1 VTEQPAVPVFQ
12 PHIGLDTV
20 KAVVD
25 ALHAGWLGMGAITQA
40 FEEGLARFL
49 ELRDRDVLA
58 TNTGTSA
65 LHLGLLA
72 AGVGPGDEVITP
84 AFNFVADHQAIVATG
99 AAPVFC
105 DVDDDTL
112 GLDPDKAAA
121 LIGPKTRAL
130 LPLHFGGRP
139 GNLEALYALAE
150 RHRLRVIEDAT
161 HAFGSRRGGRPVGSF
176 GDIACFSFDPVKV
189 ITSIDGGAVVVG
201 DRALLERLRQWRF
214 LGIDRETHERYKNSR
229 AWEYDVV
236 DQGFRYHM
244 TNINAAIGLSQLA
257 RAEEFIAA
265 RRASCRLYNARL
277 AGVAGVRC
285 PTTDFAEV
293 APFIYTIRVPAERR
307 EALIEYL
314 KRRGIATGIHFLP
327 AQDFSFLKG
336 CRRGDLRVTER
347 VTREILTLP
356 LHTLM
361 APALVER
368 VCAVIREF
376 FCAGGPEMAPRP
388 PSLGRAPAE
397 PGRASGAGIE

>member
-1 VTEQPAVPVFQ
+1 MTEHAPVPVFQ
-12 PHIGLDTV
+12 PHVGVDTI

-49 ELRDRDVLA
+49 ELRDRHVLA

-72 AGVGPGDEVITP
+72 AGVGAGDEVITP

-99 AAPVFC
+99 GTPVLC
-105 DVDDDTL
+105 DVDDATL

-121 LIGPKTRAL
+121 LVGPKTKAV

-139 GNLEALYALAE
+139 GRLKELYAMAG
-150 RHRLRVIEDAT
+150 RHRLRIVEDAT
-161 HAFGSRRGGRPVGSF
+161 HAFGSRADGRMLGSF
-176 GDIACFSFDPVKV
+176 GDITCFSFDPVKV

-201 DRALLERLRQWRF
+201 ERELLERLRQWRF

-236 DQGFRYHM
+236 GQGFRYHM

-257 RAEEFIAA
+257 RADEFIAA
-265 RRASCRLYNARL
+265 RRASCRLYNERL
-277 AGVAGVRC
+277 AGLDGVRG
-285 PTTDFAEV
+285 PATDFADV
-293 APFIYTIRVPAERR
+293 APFIYTVRVPAHRR
-307 EALIEYL
+307 EGLIEHL

-336 CRRGDLRVTER
+336 CRRGDLSVTER

-361 APALVER
+361 PAAVVER
-368 VCAVIREF
+368 VAAAIREYF
-376 FCAGGPEMAPRP
+376 
-388 PSLGRAPAE
+388 
-397 PGRASGAGIE
+397 GAR

>member
-1 VTEQPAVPVFQ
+1 MTEHPQIPVFQ
-12 PHIGLDTV
+12 PHVGVDTI

-25 ALHAGWLGMGAITQA
+25 ALHAGWLGMGAITQS
-40 FEEGLARFL
+40 FEEGLAAFL
-49 ELRDRDVLA
+49 ELRDRYVLA

-84 AFNFVADHQAIVATG
+84 AFNFVADHQAIVAAG
-99 AAPVFC
+99 ATPVLC
-105 DVDDDTL
+105 DVEEATL

-121 LIGPKTRAL
+121 LIGPKTKAL
-130 LPLHFGGRP
+130 LPLHFGGLP
-139 GNLEALYALAE
+139 GRIKEIYALAE
-150 RHRLRVIEDAT
+150 RRGLRVVEDAT
-161 HAFGSRRGGRPVGSF
+161 HAFGSRADGRAVGSV

-201 DRALLERLRQWRF
+201 DRELLERLRHWRF

-236 DQGFRYHM
+236 GQGFRYHM

-257 RAEEFIAA
+257 RAGEFIAA
-265 RRASCRLYNARL
+265 RRASCRLYNERL
-277 AGVAGVRC
+277 AGLAEIRR
-285 PTTDFAEV
+285 PATDFTDV
-293 APFIYTIRVPAERR
+293 APFIYTVRVTAARR
-307 EALIEYL
+307 EALIEHL

-327 AQDFSFLKG
+327 AQDFSFLKDA
-336 CRRGDLRVTER
+336 RRGDLGVTER

-361 APALVER
+361 APVLVER
-368 VCAVIREF
+368 VAAAIREF
-376 FCAGGPEMAPRP
+376 F
-388 PSLGRAPAE
+388 
-397 PGRASGAGIE
+397 GAR

>member
-1 VTEQPAVPVFQ
+1 MTEQPPIPVFQ
-12 PHIGLDTV
+12 PHVGVDTI

-25 ALHAGWLGMGAITQA
+25 ALHAGWLGMGAITQS
-40 FEEGLARFL
+40 FEEGLAAFL
-49 ELRDRDVLA
+49 ELRDRYVLA

-99 AAPVFC
+99 ATPVLC
-105 DVDDDTL
+105 DVDDATL

-121 LIGPKTRAL
+121 LIGPKTKAL
-130 LPLHFGGRP
+130 LPLHFGGLP
-139 GNLEALYALAE
+139 GRIKELYALAE
-150 RHRLRVIEDAT
+150 RRGLRVVEDAT
-161 HAFGSRRGGRPVGSF
+161 HAFGSRADGRLLGSF

-201 DRALLERLRQWRF
+201 DRELLERLRHWRF

-236 DQGFRYHM
+236 GQGFRYHM

-257 RAEEFIAA
+257 RAGEFIAA
-265 RRASCRLYNARL
+265 RRASCRLYNERL
-277 AGVAGVRC
+277 AGLRAVRC
-285 PTTDFAEV
+285 PATDFTDV
-293 APFIYTIRVPAERR
+293 APFIYTVRVPADRR
-307 EALIEYL
+307 EALIEHL

-327 AQDFSFLKG
+327 AQDFSFLKD
-336 CRRGDLRVTER
+336 CRRGDLGVTER

-368 VCAVIREF
+368 VAAAIREYF
-376 FCAGGPEMAPRP
+376 EAR
-388 PSLGRAPAE
+388 
-397 PGRASGAGIE
+397 

>member
-1 VTEQPAVPVFQ
+1 VTEQPPVPVFQ
-12 PHIGLDTV
+12 PHVGVDTI

-49 ELRDRDVLA
+49 ELRDRHVLA

-72 AGVGPGDEVITP
+72 AGVGAGDEVITP

-99 AAPVFC
+99 ATPVLC
-105 DVDDDTL
+105 DVDDATL

-121 LIGPKTRAL
+121 LVGPKTKAV
-130 LPLHFGGRP
+130 LPLHFGGLP
-139 GNLEALYALAE
+139 GRLKELYAMAE
-150 RHRLRVIEDAT
+150 RHRLRIVEDAT
-161 HAFGSRRGGRPVGSF
+161 HAFGSRADGRMLGSF
-176 GDIACFSFDPVKV
+176 GDITCFSFDPVKV

-201 DRALLERLRQWRF
+201 ERELLERLRHWRF

-236 DQGFRYHM
+236 GQGFRYHM

-257 RAEEFIAA
+257 RADEFIAA
-265 RRASCRLYNARL
+265 RRASCRLYSERL
-277 AGVAGVRC
+277 ADLDGVRC
-285 PTTDFAEV
+285 PATDFADV
-293 APFIYTIRVPAERR
+293 APFIYTVRVPAPRR
-307 EALIEYL
+307 EGLIEHL
-314 KRRGIATGIHFLP
+314 KRRGIATGVHFLP

-336 CRRGDLRVTER
+336 CRRGDLSVTER

-361 APALVER
+361 PAAVVER
-368 VCAVIREF
+368 VAAAIREYF
-376 FCAGGPEMAPRP
+376 
-388 PSLGRAPAE
+388 
-397 PGRASGAGIE
+397 GAR

>member
-1 VTEQPAVPVFQ
+1 VTDQPPIPVFQ
-12 PHIGLDTV
+12 PHIGVDTI

-40 FEEGLARFL
+40 FEEGLGRFL
-49 ELRDRDVLA
+49 ELHERYVLA

-84 AFNFVADHQAIVATG
+84 AFNFVADHQAIIATG
-99 AAPVFC
+99 ATPVFG

-112 GLDPDKAAA
+112 ALDPDKASA
-121 LIGPKTRAL
+121 LVGPKTKAI
-130 LPLHFGGRP
+130 LPLHFAGLPGR
-139 GNLEALYALAE
+139 LKELYAMAE
-150 RHRLRVIEDAT
+150 RHRVRIVEDAT
-161 HAFGSRRGGRPVGSF
+161 HAFGSRADGRLIGSF
-176 GDIACFSFDPVKV
+176 GDITCFSFDPVKV
-189 ITSIDGGAVVVG
+189 ITSIDGGAVVVS
-201 DRALLERLRQWRF
+201 DRAMLERLRHWRF

-236 DQGFRYHM
+236 GQGFRYHM

-257 RAEEFIAA
+257 RVEEFIAA
-265 RRASCRLYNARL
+265 RRASCRLYNERL
-277 AGVAGVRC
+277 AGLGAVRC
-285 PTTDFAEV
+285 PPTDFTDV
-293 APFIYTIRVPAERR
+293 APFIYTVRVPAARR
-307 EALIEYL
+307 DGLIEHL

-327 AQDFSFLKG
+327 AQDFSFLKD
-336 CRRGDLRVTER
+336 CRRGDLSVTER

-368 VCAVIREF
+368 VATAIREYF
-376 FCAGGPEMAPRP
+376 E
-388 PSLGRAPAE
+388 GR
-397 PGRASGAGIE
+397 

>member
-1 VTEQPAVPVFQ
+1 VTEKPPIPVFQ
-12 PHIGLDTV
+12 PHVGVDTI

-25 ALHAGWLGMGAITQA
+25 ALHAGWLGMGALTQS
-40 FEEGLARFL
+40 FEQGLAAFL
-49 ELRDRDVLA
+49 ELRDRYVLA

-99 AAPVFC
+99 AMPVLC
-105 DVDDDTL
+105 DVDEITL

-121 LIGPKTRAL
+121 LIGPKTKAL
-130 LPLHFGGRP
+130 LPLHFGGVP
-139 GNLEALYALAE
+139 GRVKELYALAE
-150 RHRLRVIEDAT
+150 RRGLRVVEDAT
-161 HAFGSRRGGRPVGSF
+161 HAFGSRADGCAIGSF

-201 DRALLERLRQWRF
+201 DRELLERLRQWRF

-236 DQGFRYHM
+236 GQGFRYHM

-257 RAEEFIAA
+257 RAGEFIAG
-265 RRASCRLYNARL
+265 RRASCRLYNERL
-277 AGVAGVRC
+277 AGIAEVRR
-285 PTTDFAEV
+285 PATDFTDV
-293 APFIYTIRVPAERR
+293 APFIYTVRVATERR
-307 EALIEYL
+307 EALIEHL
-314 KRRGIATGIHFLP
+314 KLRGIATGIHFLP
-327 AQDFSFLKG
+327 AQDFSFFKD
-336 CRRGDLRVTER
+336 CRRGDLGVTER

-368 VCAVIREF
+368 VTAAIREF
-376 FCAGGPEMAPRP
+376 F
-388 PSLGRAPAE
+388 
-397 PGRASGAGIE
+397 GAR

>member
-1 VTEQPAVPVFQ
+1 MDSSGASVTDQPPIPVFQ
-12 PHIGLDTV
+12 PHVGVDTI

-49 ELRDRDVLA
+49 HLNDRYVLA

-84 AFNFVADHQAIVATG
+84 AFNFVADHQAIVAAGGT
-99 AAPVFC
+99 PVFC
-105 DVDDDTL
+105 DVEDVTL

-121 LIGPKTRAL
+121 LIGPRTKAIV
-130 LPLHFGGRP
+130 PLHFGGVP
-139 GNLEALYALAE
+139 GRLKELYTLAE
-150 RHRLRVIEDAT
+150 RHRVRIVEDAT
-161 HAFGSRRGGRPVGSF
+161 HAFGSRADGRPIGSF
-176 GDIACFSFDPVKV
+176 GDITCFSFDPVKV

-201 DRALLERLRQWRF
+201 DPATLERLRHWRF

-236 DQGFRYHM
+236 SQGFRYHM

-257 RAEEFIAA
+257 RADEFIAA

-277 AGVAGVRC
+277 ADVPGVRC
-285 PTTDFAEV
+285 PATDFEDV
-293 APFIYTIRVPAERR
+293 ASFIYCVRVPADRR
-307 EALIEYL
+307 EALIAHL
-314 KRRGIATGIHFLP
+314 KSRGIATGIHFLP
-327 AQDFSFLKG
+327 AQEFSFLKD
-336 CRRGDLRVTER
+336 CRRGDLGVTER

-356 LHTLM
+356 LHTVM
-361 APALVER
+361 PAAVVER
-368 VCAVIREF
+368 VAAAIREF
-376 FCAGGPEMAPRP
+376 F
-388 PSLGRAPAE
+388 RA
-397 PGRASGAGIE
+397 R

>member
-1 VTEQPAVPVFQ
+1 VTEPPAIPVFQ
-12 PHIGLDTV
+12 PHVGVDTI

-40 FEEGLARFL
+40 FEEGLASFL
-49 ELRDRDVLA
+49 ELRDRYVLA

-99 AAPVFC
+99 AVPVLC
-105 DVDDDTL
+105 DVDDATL

-121 LIGPKTRAL
+121 LIGPKTKAL
-130 LPLHFGGRP
+130 LPLHFGGVPSRIK
-139 GNLEALYALAE
+139 ELYVLAE
-150 RHRLRVIEDAT
+150 RRGLRVVEDAT
-161 HAFGSRRGGRPVGSF
+161 HAFGSRADGRLLGSF

-201 DRALLERLRQWRF
+201 DRTVLERLRHWRF

-236 DQGFRYHM
+236 DHGFRYHM

-257 RAEEFIAA
+257 RAHEFIAA
-265 RRASCRLYNARL
+265 RRAACRRYNERL
-277 AGVAGVRC
+277 AGLEAVRC
-285 PTTDFAEV
+285 PATDFGDV
-293 APFIYTIRVPAERR
+293 APFIYTVRVPAERR
-307 EALIEYL
+307 ERLIEHL
-314 KRRGIATGIHFLP
+314 KRQGIATGIHFLP

-336 CRRGDLRVTER
+336 CRRGDLGVTER
-347 VTREILTLP
+347 ATREILTLP

-361 APALVER
+361 PLATVER
-368 VCAVIREF
+368 VADAIRGF
-376 FCAGGPEMAPRP
+376 FEAR
-388 PSLGRAPAE
+388 
-397 PGRASGAGIE
+397 